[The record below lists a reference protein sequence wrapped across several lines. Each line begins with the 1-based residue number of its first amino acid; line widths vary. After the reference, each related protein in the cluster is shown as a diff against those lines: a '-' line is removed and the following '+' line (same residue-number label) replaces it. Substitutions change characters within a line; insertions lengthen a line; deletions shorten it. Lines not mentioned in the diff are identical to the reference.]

1 MLSIKFPPKVVNLK
15 LKNLHLLHYKI
26 YAFLHFT
33 KCRMIIFLYSLNK
46 NNRKVLNQM
55 HKDFYWKIENNFG
68 LQKNDYPCECTLK
81 KQQKSCD
88 DLKCRIRELETE
100 ML

>member
-1 MLSIKFPPKVVNLK
+1 MNFLQ
-15 LKNLHLLHYKI
+15 LLYYRI
-26 YAFLHFT
+26 RTLLHFT

-55 HKDFYWKIENNFG
+55 HKDFNEKIENNFG
-68 LQKNDYPCECTLK
+68 LHKTDYPCECRLER
-81 KQQKSCD
+81 QQKSCD
-88 DLKCRIRELETE
+88 DLRSRIRELETE

>member
-1 MLSIKFPPKVVNLK
+1 
-15 LKNLHLLHYKI
+15 
-26 YAFLHFT
+26 
-33 KCRMIIFLYSLNK
+33 
-46 NNRKVLNQM
+46 M
-55 HKDFYWKIENNFG
+55 HKDFNEKIENNFG
-68 LQKNDYPCECTLK
+68 LQKTDYSCEYTLK

>member
-1 MLSIKFPPKVVNLK
+1 

-26 YAFLHFT
+26 YTFLHFT
-33 KCRMIIFLYSLNK
+33 KYRMIIFLYSLNK
-46 NNRKVLNQM
+46 NNRKVLNKM
-55 HKDFYWKIENNFG
+55 HKDFNEKIENNFG
-68 LQKNDYPCECTLK
+68 LQKTDYSCEYTLK

-88 DLKCRIRELETE
+88 DLRSRIRELETE

>member
-1 MLSIKFPPKVVNLK
+1 MNLK

-33 KCRMIIFLYSLNK
+33 KCRMIIFLYSLSK

-55 HKDFYWKIENNFG
+55 HKDFNEKIENNFG
-68 LQKNDYPCECTLK
+68 LQKTDYSCECRLER
-81 KQQKSCD
+81 QQKSCD
-88 DLKCRIRELETE
+88 DLRSRIRELETE

>member
-1 MLSIKFPPKVVNLK
+1 
-15 LKNLHLLHYKI
+15 
-26 YAFLHFT
+26 
-33 KCRMIIFLYSLNK
+33 MIIFLYSLNK
-46 NNRKVLNQM
+46 NNRKALNQM

-68 LQKNDYPCECTLK
+68 LHKTDYPCECRLE

-88 DLKCRIRELETE
+88 DLRSRIRELETE